1 MSVSSERKA
10 ARAFVLKE
18 AAAWIEDQT
27 GEGSTETLLDEGGE
41 YDPLK
46 VSEALTL
53 AKRLRLQAE
62 KLEQDI

>member
-1 MSVSSERKA
+1 MPVSDERKEA
-10 ARAFVLKE
+10 KAFVLRQ

-27 GEGSTETLLDEGGE
+27 GEGSTETLLDESGE

-46 VSEALTL
+46 VSEALEL
-53 AKRLRLQAE
+53 SKSLISQAE